1 MVMKWLVVVW
11 LLTAGVGA
19 SYSIVAERKEKL
31 NQLTD
36 MEHSLRRLAY
46 YMYQW
51 RLPIKEVISF
61 AAKEE
66 KELLQTFYVELKE
79 VLEQQKTEDF
89 SVLWR
94 EVGERWFKNVPEE
107 MQILWME
114 SFEHIPTESEAL
126 YRHLSERAQ
135 RMKDYTKALQE
146 KYKGEQRLV
155 FTMGFFVSA
164 FFCLILW

>member
-1 MVMKWLVVVW
+1 M
-11 LLTAGVGA
+11 
-19 SYSIVAERKEKL
+19 
-31 NQLTD
+31 
-36 MEHSLRRLAY
+36 
-46 YMYQW
+46 
-51 RLPIKEVISF
+51 
-61 AAKEE
+61 
-66 KELLQTFYVELKE
+66 
-79 VLEQQKTEDF
+79 
-89 SVLWR
+89 LWR